1 MADGG
6 TWQKTEILPY
16 KAAIT
21 PYGAAMASL
30 PSQIAYDSW
39 QQIHHAIP
47 PWRLFNNTSKD
58 NHISS
63 NFALM
68 EHNGHYFCAD
78 EHT

>member
-39 QQIHHAIP
+39 PKNLSRHST
-47 PWRLFNNTSKD
+47 W
-58 NHISS
+58 
-63 NFALM
+63 
-68 EHNGHYFCAD
+68 
-78 EHT
+78 